1 MAEQPNDAS
10 RKSKAE
16 GDRPDD
22 EQTRDAAYQDMGE
35 EGGGIT
41 SRPMDKETSNQE
53 AVPSARAGEVRASR
67 QRHGHGQQ
75 EERTM
80 NRDNRS
86 SSNDPTAELA
96 RDQSTQS
103 ASGLSTGGNRSDR
116 SDDLVNR
123 RPLDTPRRYDQP
135 IEDDDDPV
143 MPSDDATLNT
153 KI

>member
-1 MAEQPNDAS
+1 
-10 RKSKAE
+10 
-16 GDRPDD
+16 
-22 EQTRDAAYQDMGE
+22 
-35 EGGGIT
+35 
-41 SRPMDKETSNQE
+41 
-53 AVPSARAGEVRASR
+53 
-67 QRHGHGQQ
+67 
-75 EERTM
+75 M